1 MNVGHAVF
9 QPRAM
14 HGIFYYPLS
23 VKLQHERDFSGHL
36 KHACMSINVSE
47 IVFFLITN
55 VSEIW
60 ERDMR
65 FLCFVTGYS
74 CISISFNNIKF
85 YEITALVSKKYS
97 LFKKIFSNI
106 EK

>member
-47 IVFFLITN
+47 IVFFFN
-55 VSEIW
+55 NKC
-60 ERDMR
+60 ERD
-65 FLCFVTGYS
+65 LG
-74 CISISFNNIKF
+74 
-85 YEITALVSKKYS
+85 EGHAVS
-97 LFKKIFSNI
+97 LLRDRIFMHQYFI
-106 EK
+106 

>member
-47 IVFFLITN
+47 IVFFFN
-55 VSEIW
+55 NKC
-60 ERDMR
+60 ERDLGEGHAVSLLR
-65 FLCFVTGYS
+65 DRYS